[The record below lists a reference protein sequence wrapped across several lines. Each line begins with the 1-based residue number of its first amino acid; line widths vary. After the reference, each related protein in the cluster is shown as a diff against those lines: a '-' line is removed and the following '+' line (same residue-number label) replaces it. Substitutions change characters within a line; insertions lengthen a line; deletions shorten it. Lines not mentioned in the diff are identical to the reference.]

1 MSLFDLNSI
10 EARMKNTLDNLT
22 SSFKGIRTGR
32 ASTGL
37 VDNITVDAYGQKMKI
52 KDLAT
57 VSVPESRTIKINV
70 WDSNMLVL
78 LEKAILNSN
87 LELNPMIEG
96 QVIRIN
102 LPELTSERRAE
113 LAKSIRSLAEESKI
127 SLRNIR
133 QEAMSDLKK
142 LSQDENIPE
151 DEVKELQDKIQN
163 LIDKFVIN
171 INDLSKAKEEDIL
184 KI

>member
-10 EARMKNTLDNLT
+10 EAKMKNTLDNLT

-133 QEAMSDLKK
+133 QEAMSNLKK

-163 LIDKFVIN
+163 LIDKFVI
-171 INDLSKAKEEDIL
+171 KYK
-184 KI
+184 

>member
-133 QEAMSDLKK
+133 QEAMSNLKK

>member
-133 QEAMSDLKK
+133 QEAMSNLKK

-171 INDLSKAKEEDIL
+171 INDLSKAKEEDVL

>member
-37 VDNITVDAYGQKMKI
+37 VDNITVDAYGQKMKL

-70 WDSNMLVL
+70 WDNNMLVP

-133 QEAMSDLKK
+133 QEAMSNLKK

>member
-10 EARMKNTLDNLT
+10 EAKMKNTLDNLT

-133 QEAMSDLKK
+133 QEAMSNLKK

>member
-1 MSLFDLNSI
+1 
-10 EARMKNTLDNLT
+10 
-22 SSFKGIRTGR
+22 
-32 ASTGL
+32 
-37 VDNITVDAYGQKMKI
+37 MKI

-133 QEAMSDLKK
+133 QEAMSNLKK

-163 LIDKFVIN
+163 LIDKFVVN
-171 INDLSKAKEEDIL
+171 INDLSKAKEEDVL

>member
-113 LAKSIRSLAEESKI
+113 LAKSIKSLAEESKI

-133 QEAMSDLKK
+133 QEAMSNLKK

>member
-57 VSVPESRTIKINV
+57 VSVPEPRTIKINV

-133 QEAMSDLKK
+133 QEAMSNLKK

>member
-10 EARMKNTLDNLT
+10 EAKMKNTLDNLT

-37 VDNITVDAYGQKMKI
+37 VDNITVDAYGQKMKL

-70 WDSNMLVL
+70 WDNNMLVP
-78 LEKAILNSN
+78 LEKQFLNSN

-133 QEAMSDLKK
+133 QEAMSNLKK

-163 LIDKFVIN
+163 LIDKFVVN

>member
-10 EARMKNTLDNLT
+10 ETKMKNTLDNLT

-37 VDNITVDAYGQKMKI
+37 VDNITVDAYGQKMKL

-133 QEAMSDLKK
+133 QEAMSNLKK

>member
-70 WDSNMLVL
+70 WDNNMLVP

-133 QEAMSDLKK
+133 QEAMSNLKK

-163 LIDKFVIN
+163 LIDKFVVN
-171 INDLSKAKEEDIL
+171 INDLSKAKEEDVL

>member
-1 MSLFDLNSI
+1 
-10 EARMKNTLDNLT
+10 
-22 SSFKGIRTGR
+22 
-32 ASTGL
+32 
-37 VDNITVDAYGQKMKI
+37 MKI

-133 QEAMSDLKK
+133 QEAMSNLKK

>member
-1 MSLFDLNSI
+1 MSSFDLNSV
-10 EARMKNTLDNLT
+10 EKKMKSTLDNLL
-22 SSFKGIRTGR
+22 SNFHGIRTGR

-37 VDNITVDAYGQKMKI
+37 VDNIFIDAYGQKMKL

-57 VSVPESRTIKINV
+57 VSIPEPRTIKINV
-70 WDSNMLVL
+70 WDASMLPPI
-78 LEKAILNSN
+78 EKAIHSSN

-113 LAKSIRSLAEESKI
+113 LAKNIKSLAEEAKI
-127 SLRNIR
+127 SLRNVR
-133 QEAMSDLKK
+133 QDAMNILKK

-151 DEVKELQDKIQN
+151 DEVKVIQDNIQN
-163 LIDKFVIN
+163 LIDKFVSN
-171 INDLSKAKEEDIL
+171 VNEVTKTKEEDIMN
-184 KI
+184 I

>member
-1 MSLFDLNSI
+1 MSLFDLNSV
-10 EARMKNTLDNLT
+10 ETKMKNTLDNLINN
-22 SSFKGIRTGR
+22 FQGIRTGR

-37 VDNITVDAYGQKMKI
+37 VDNITVDAYGQKMKL
-52 KDLAT
+52 KDLAN

-70 WDSNMLVL
+70 WDNGMLAPV
-78 LEKAILNSN
+78 EKAIQNSN

-102 LPELTSERRAE
+102 LPELTSDRRTE
-113 LAKSIRSLAEESKI
+113 LAKNIKSLAEEAKI

-133 QEAMSDLKK
+133 QDAMSNLKK
-142 LSQDENIPE
+142 SSQDQNIPE
-151 DEVKELQDKIQN
+151 DEVKILQDKIQK
-163 LIDKFVIN
+163 LTDKFVLN
-171 INDLSKAKEEDIL
+171 INETSKAKEEDIM